1 MQGKQKDNKIGPI
14 KGENGQILLDDTEK
28 ANSLNHFFATVS
40 EKLAANHQVMN
51 SLPATC
57 TPPQPRTISDIE
69 INDHKVQSIIK
80 RKVKAG
86 KSCGPDNVSAK
97 DLSLFGESIAPGL
110 ALVMNECTEH
120 SKFPGQWKLSKV
132 RALFKKGT
140 KVERENHRP
149 ISLLSIPSKLM
160 EGVICEKID
169 EHFVNGGLSTPH
181 QWAYKQGHSTE
192 TLLLHLTEIWKNELD
207 NGGVIGVLFIDF
219 KKAFDSV
226 CHDVLKRKLKNYGF
240 EGKLFAMLENY
251 LKDRRQYVV
260 VNGKSSTTEVVKY
273 GVPQGSLLGPRLFSI
288 HVNDLPEVPSQG
300 QIEMFADDT
309 EYYCVGK
316 TEDEVLS
323 ALQVGINEIS
333 AWCSRNSLTIHPDKS
348 EIMIL
353 SRRKFIGPMKAVKLE
368 NKVIKVVNESKCL
381 GVTIDSK
388 LKWKTQVK
396 NAASSMNVKLKQIKR
411 FRSLSPQ
418 TLEKIYFQGILPGST
433 YGIAVWGSGASLEA
447 LEKVHRR
454 AAKVIHKLPKNT
466 PEDKVL
472 DSVNW
477 KSIEYIYKRRVACL
491 THQIYNSRGPNIL
504 NELIQRKTS
513 SRSMRDMEQLQ
524 VSRPKTEIG
533 RSSFKHRAA
542 ILWNVLPTNV
552 KTISSYFAFKCEH
565 SKNSRILNSLSFGQS
580 STIKQRN
587 NEYVYF

>member
-1 MQGKQKDNKIGPI
+1 
-14 KGENGQILLDDTEK
+14 
-28 ANSLNHFFATVS
+28 
-40 EKLAANHQVMN
+40 
-51 SLPATC
+51 
-57 TPPQPRTISDIE
+57 
-69 INDHKVQSIIK
+69 
-80 RKVKAG
+80 
-86 KSCGPDNVSAK
+86 
-97 DLSLFGESIAPGL
+97 
-110 ALVMNECTEH
+110 
-120 SKFPGQWKLSKV
+120 
-132 RALFKKGT
+132 
-140 KVERENHRP
+140 
-149 ISLLSIPSKLM
+149 
-160 EGVICEKID
+160 
-169 EHFVNGGLSTPH
+169 
-181 QWAYKQGHSTE
+181 
-192 TLLLHLTEIWKNELD
+192 
-207 NGGVIGVLFIDF
+207 
-219 KKAFDSV
+219 
-226 CHDVLKRKLKNYGF
+226 
-240 EGKLFAMLENY
+240 MLENY
-251 LKDRRQYVV
+251 LKDRRQYVF

-388 LKWKTQVK
+388 LKWKTQVN

-447 LEKVHRR
+447 LEEVHRR

-477 KSIEYIYKRRVACL
+477 KSIEYI
-491 THQIYNSRGPNIL
+491 
-504 NELIQRKTS
+504 
-513 SRSMRDMEQLQ
+513 
-524 VSRPKTEIG
+524 
-533 RSSFKHRAA
+533 
-542 ILWNVLPTNV
+542 
-552 KTISSYFAFKCEH
+552 
-565 SKNSRILNSLSFGQS
+565 
-580 STIKQRN
+580 
-587 NEYVYF
+587 